1 MARQSPEDESGR
13 WRRLKNKRVETS
25 SPCVSEQSPGCAG
38 QGSVGCEVAEDGVL
52 PDNDSSCPPG
62 LGLYLEAQLHAVLK
76 RHDSML
82 MGGRPGARQGH
93 PEDTLAWQVPRAPA
107 RGR

>member
-1 MARQSPEDESGR
+1 MQNREVRKEAVRGVRRQKG
-13 WRRLKNKRVETS
+13 KM
-25 SPCVSEQSPGCAG
+25 
-38 QGSVGCEVAEDGVL
+38 L
-52 PDNDSSCPPG
+52 PDNDSSCHPG

-82 MGGRPGARQGH
+82 MGGRPEARQGL
-93 PEDTLAWQVPRAPA
+93 PEDTLAWQVPTAPA